1 MTVYKK
7 SATIMTEFTLSA
19 HISSSVA
26 DAKRHVAGIMA
37 LSWGLR
43 KGTSIIH
50 SGMGKKAV

>member
-50 SGMGKKAV
+50 SGMGKKVV